1 VLHPPKTVNHYP
13 AKSRITTLHMY
24 FPHSHVLCTHTADL
38 RSAVQAKGQTEAPA
52 AGFRRT
58 TDSALRTVRYAGP
71 RIQHRLHDAHG
82 SSSIGRKKKKKEG
95 MHARVRHHHRSAVKR
110 KREEVQF
117 CLFMLRNCSHQFRPI
132 PSPTHLPLLASPVTS
147 GEIYSHQPPA
157 NTTNASTKCHRLKS
171 ARSVS

>member
-82 SSSIGRKKKKKEG
+82 SSSIGRKKKKKKG
-95 MHARVRHHHRSAVKR
+95 RHACAG
-110 KREEVQF
+110 
-117 CLFMLRNCSHQFRPI
+117 P
-132 PSPTHLPLLASPVTS
+132 PSPPVCGETQKRGSAILPFYVAELFPPVS
-147 GEIYSHQPPA
+147 SHPLPDPPSFA
-157 NTTNASTKCHRLKS
+157 CITGHKWGNIFPPTPRQHNKRVYKMPQTQVGKKR
-171 ARSVS
+171 